1 MRVEAQAF
9 ALEKVLRE
17 WDSSVQ
23 PICFA
28 TMNAQGR
35 QITLQVSRRT
45 LKAERMHQV

>member
-1 MRVEAQAF
+1 MLVEAQAF

-28 TMNAQGR
+28 TINMQGR
-35 QITLQVSRRT
+35 DIVLQVSDT
-45 LKAERMHQV
+45 D